1 MLSSAEQY
9 RRRRTALA
17 DRAVSLASRGD
28 VGAVVVRHQAAGALM
43 ASAAV
48 GTMLAE
54 QRTPVE
60 PVARTQ
66 PLAFTADPAAV
77 DQLVAEIEDQ
87 WRFERLV
94 GNLVLG
100 SMLAAEQVGIAS
112 RPNVGYIR
120 YVGPR
125 CCSRCAILAGKFY
138 RWSAGFLRHP
148 GCQCEHVPT
157 TDPRTAYRQDPA
169 QLVREGRVTGLSKAD
184 QRALDAGADLGQIV
198 NYRRSGLEQ
207 VTFGPMRSV
216 TVSREG
222 TTRHG
227 LAWRGRTGR
236 NMSARMTPA
245 SIFRVAESHEDA
257 LRLLRL
263 HGYLI

>member
-1 MLSSAEQY
+1 MLPSAEQY
-9 RRRRTALA
+9 RRRRAALA
-17 DRAVSLASRGD
+17 ARAVTLASRGD
-28 VGAVVVRHQAAGALM
+28 AAAVVVRHQAAGALV
-43 ASAAV
+43 ASQAV
-48 GTMLAE
+48 GAMLAE
-54 QRTPVE
+54 QRTPVAPE
-60 PVARTQ
+60 ARLQ
-66 PLAFTADPAAV
+66 PLAFTADTAAV
-77 DQLVAEIEDQ
+77 DRLLLEIEEK

-100 SMLAAEQVGIAS
+100 SMLAAEQVGIAA
-112 RPNVGYIR
+112 RPTVGYIR

-138 RWSAGFLRHP
+138 RWNAGFLRHP

-157 TDPRTAYRQDPA
+157 TDPRTAYRQDPM

-184 QRALDAGADLGQIV
+184 MRALDAGADLSQVV
-198 NYRRSGLEQ
+198 NYRRGGLQQ

-216 TVSREG
+216 TISREG

-245 SIFRVAESHEDA
+245 SIFRVAGSQEDA
-257 LRLLRL
+257 LRMLRL
-263 HGYLI
+263 HGYIR